1 MNEFIQI
8 SINLPNLLV
17 SISKESEYIKANLR
31 FVLLQL
37 IIDNPLLNIKK
48 SNNYLLMIHIYI
60 SFFPH
65 TKKDSIDWQCIAL
78 YLKQL

>member
-17 SISKESEYIKANLR
+17 SISKESEYIKTNLR

-37 IIDNPLLNIKK
+37 IIDNPLLIIKRIEQLFVDD
-48 SNNYLLMIHIYI
+48 SYIYI
-60 SFFPH
+60 YIYHYFLILR
-65 TKKDSIDWQCIAL
+65 KIV
-78 YLKQL
+78 